1 MSYTYSDLYSE
12 VNSRLHNKIARIAD
26 PRSSINTGVRKAVGV
41 PLKTLRRTYPVP
53 IRLLDEVYSYTAPSD
68 IQGHKII
75 DLNPIAKV
83 RSSRFE
89 WNNVHPS
96 LFERYKSSGR
106 AILCVTS
113 NGSQRILKANV
124 SGNENSTVIS
134 ELDSITDGGTWTAVG
149 TASDLETDSTT
160 FLHGNGSVKFDI
172 GAGTQDGIDIA
183 LTSAS
188 DIEKYIADGSV
199 YVSVSLPS
207 TSGVTGVTVRLGSSS
222 SAYLECSVTSDIS
235 GNNITSGF
243 NTFRLKLSDGT
254 ETGTP
259 DYENIDYAA
268 VLIDKDTTTLTG
280 VRVDKLMVGAGTQHI
295 LDYYSRFGWQSA
307 SGTWKENST
316 LDTDVLNAEQEE
328 FDLVAEYCFIEC
340 AKAAREYQDID
351 KKELEVMRRKYL
363 MNNTD
368 CSIRM
373 VNDFYNISSMKN
385 YGRN

>member
-1 MSYTYSDLYSE
+1 MSYTYSDLYDE
-12 VNSRLHNKIARIAD
+12 VNNRLHNKIARIAV
-26 PRSSINTGVRKAVGV
+26 PRKSINAGVRKAVGV

-53 IRLLDEVYSYTAPSD
+53 IRLLDEIYSYTAPSD
-68 IQGHKII
+68 VQGHKII

-89 WNNVHPS
+89 WNNVHSS

-113 NGSQRILKANV
+113 NGNQRILKANV
-124 SGNENSTVIS
+124 SGNENSTIIS
-134 ELDSITDGGTWTAVG
+134 ELDSITDGGTWAIVG
-149 TASDLETDSTT
+149 TASNLETDSTT

-172 GAGTQDGIDIA
+172 GVGTQDGIDVT

-188 DIEKYIADGSV
+188 DIKDYVADGSA

-207 TSGVTGVTVRLGSSS
+207 ISGVTGVTVRLGSSS

-235 GNNITSGF
+235 GNNIIEGF

-259 DYENIDYAA
+259 DYEDIDYAA

-280 VRVDKLMVGAGTQHI
+280 VRIDKLMVGAGTQHT

-307 SGTWKENST
+307 TGTWKENST

-328 FDLVAEYCFIEC
+328 FDLITEYCLIEC
-340 AKAAREYQDID
+340 AKASREYQDID
-351 KKELEVMRRKYL
+351 VNELELIKRQYL
-363 MNNTD
+363 MRNPD
-368 CSIRM
+368 CSM
-373 VNDFYNISSMKN
+373 KLVNDFYNFGSMKN